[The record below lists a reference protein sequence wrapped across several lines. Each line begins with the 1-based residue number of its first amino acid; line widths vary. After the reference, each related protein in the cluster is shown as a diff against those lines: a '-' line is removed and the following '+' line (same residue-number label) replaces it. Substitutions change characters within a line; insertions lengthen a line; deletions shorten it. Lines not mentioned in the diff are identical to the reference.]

1 MAQHNTHEGEEAAPD
16 EGTLFGVVPPQPAG
30 SHDAASPAPS
40 TGEAPYAMRISR
52 LTVDKLGIKMYDRV
66 SAVLAE
72 VIANAYDADAE
83 NVQVSLPW
91 GVFLA
96 AKPGAAP
103 VGPYEISIKDDGHGM
118 TAAEVNSNYLTVGS
132 DRRKR
137 FGKDSSRDK
146 DRPVMGRKGIGKLAP
161 FGICETVEVIT
172 AGGLKT
178 DNGYEVAHL
187 ILSLNDILDDTDTV
201 YHPTPGSL
209 NGSWSA
215 EHGTTIKLRD
225 FRRKKV
231 PTGQELHRQLSAR
244 FGIQRMDWN
253 VELCNTEEMLIPES
267 LHLGELE
274 IDILDDTKMILDDR
288 CVETESGEKL
298 PISGWLAY
306 TRKPYKDEAMA
317 GIRIFSRGKIVAQ
330 TRDFMIGSGFHG
342 EYSIRSYLVG
352 EIHAEWLDQ
361 NEDLIRSDRQ
371 DIIWSSEVGDALK
384 RWGQAVIRELAKRGK
399 TALAKQ
405 TWTDFEKA
413 SSLGTRL
420 EEEAPGDKQ
429 YQESVKQA
437 ARLLV
442 TDRDRES
449 VSNPEH
455 VEKIVQLAK
464 TIGPHKSLLE
474 ALHEVSEVS
483 DSPLDIV
490 LGLFQKARIAEM
502 YSLGQVAAERIEV
515 VNRLQTLIE
524 NGRTLEQP
532 LQELLEQ
539 APWLL
544 APEWTPLGMNESL
557 ERVRKSFEVWYHKRE
572 GVSLVTSAINRHR
585 REPDFVLLH
594 DSGTLWI
601 VEIKRMNYHLTD
613 QEYLRAVNYLS
624 DLDTFLNENPTL
636 GHQFPIRKLTF
647 IADHIDRLSSV
658 SISSMHNDRRIA
670 IRGWHELLDDT
681 LRAHRDFLARVESV
695 RSDTGTAQPEDA
707 DEDDSSS
714 GYGEPA

>member
-1 MAQHNTHEGEEAAPD
+1 MLFSVPSQPD
-16 EGTLFGVVPPQPAG
+16 G
-30 SHDAASPAPS
+30 SHDTAEPAATA
-40 TGEAPYAMRISR
+40 TADNPYTMRISR

-83 NVQVSLPW
+83 NVKVNLPW

-96 AKPGAAP
+96 EKPGSPP
-103 VGPYEISIKDDGHGM
+103 VGPYEISIVDDGHGM
-118 TAAEVNSNYLTVGS
+118 TAEEVNANYLTVGS

-146 DRPVMGRKGIGKLAP
+146 NRPVMGRKGIGKLAP

-172 AGGLKT
+172 AGGEET
-178 DNGYEVAHL
+178 EDGYEVAHL

-201 YHPTPGSL
+201 YHPKPGNL
-209 NGSWSA
+209 NGTWSA
-215 EHGTTIKLRD
+215 HHGTTIKLRD

-231 PTGQELHRQLSAR
+231 PTGNELHRQLSAR
-244 FGIQRMDWN
+244 FGIQRIDWD
-253 VELCNTEEMLIPES
+253 VELHNTEQTLLQET
-267 LHLGELE
+267 LHLGELA
-274 IDILDDTKMILDDR
+274 IDILDDTKMVLDDR

-330 TRDFMIGSGFHG
+330 TRDFQIGSGFTG

-384 RWGQAVIRELAKRGK
+384 RWGQAVIKELAKRGK
-399 TALAKQ
+399 NALAKQ
-405 TWTDFEKA
+405 VWTDFEQ
-413 SSLGTRL
+413 TTNL
-420 EEEAPGDKQ
+420 EERLKQEAPGDKA

-437 ARLLV
+437 AKLLV
-442 TDRDRES
+442 SDRDREAAS
-449 VSNPEH
+449 DPKQA
-455 VEKIVQLAK
+455 EKIVDLAK
-464 TIGPHKSLLE
+464 TIGPHKTLLE

-483 DSPLDIV
+483 DSPLDII

-502 YSLGQVAAERIEV
+502 YSLGQVASERIEV
-515 VNRLQTLIE
+515 VNKLSSMINDGT
-524 NGRTLEQP
+524 TLEQP

-557 ERVRKSFEVWYHKRE
+557 ERVRKSFEAWYFKKE
-572 GVSLVTSAINRHR
+572 GVALVTSAINRHR

-601 VEIKRMNYHLTD
+601 VEIKRMDYHLTND
-613 QEYLRAVNYLS
+613 EYLRAVNYLS
-624 DLDTFLNENPTL
+624 DLDDFLNENPTL
-636 GHQFPIRKLTF
+636 GRQFPIRKLTF
-647 IADHIDRLSSV
+647 IADHTDKLSSV
-658 SISSMHNDRRIA
+658 SLSSMKNDERIA

-681 LRAHRDFLARVESV
+681 LRAHRDFLARVENLRHDSV
-695 RSDTGTAQPEDA
+695 PGQRIDA
-707 DEDDSSS
+707 DGS
-714 GYGEPA
+714 